1 MARSSRP
8 VKGNAI
14 SHSFAF
20 LAVCA
25 QMLRSRWAAAG
36 SSTVSFTGLS
46 SGTAESFNLATLF
59 PYL

>member
-20 LAVCA
+20 LVVCA
-25 QMLRSRWAAAG
+25 QML
-36 SSTVSFTGLS
+36 GLLS
-46 SGTAESFNLATLF
+46 
-59 PYL
+59 